1 MKAQRNENSAA
12 IKIQSLVRGHLA
24 RAGQR
29 RKVRRELETLQQAVL
44 RGEVGRNINKK
55 QLFEEAN
62 FRNLLIFQPFTTSEF
77 GLCIVGL
84 LTWTSQSLPGI
95 ARCWSSRGRM
105 CWG

>member
-24 RAGQR
+24 RVGQR
-29 RKVRRELETLQQAVL
+29 RKVRRELEGLQQAVL

-55 QLFEEAN
+55 QIFEEVN

-77 GLCIVGL
+77 CLCIVGL
-84 LTWTSQSLPGI
+84 LT
-95 ARCWSSRGRM
+95 
-105 CWG
+105 